1 MKKTL
6 SLILA
11 VMLLSL
17 PLVSCGSKGMTAEPF
32 EAEVSVDTTGHIL
45 RKMEIVIE
53 DYGTVSLTLDETVA
67 PITVKHF
74 IELANS
80 GYYNG
85 SSIIRLQEGFV
96 LQGGSSNA
104 FCESIKG
111 EFSSNGIENNLLHK
125 KGIISMARTNEPDTA
140 TSQFFIMLDESP
152 VLDGDY
158 AAFGWVTS
166 GMNIVE
172 TIEKDITFDDLSPD
186 YYGYNMG
193 FLKES
198 SYITITAVNV
208 IE

>member
-11 VMLLSL
+11 VMLISLS
-17 PLVSCGSKGMTAEPF
+17 LVSCGSKEMKAEPF

-45 RKMEIVIE
+45 RKVEIVIK

-74 IELANS
+74 IELATS

-85 SSIIRLQEGFV
+85 SNIIRLQEGFV

-111 EFSSNGIENNLLHK
+111 EFSSNGIENDLLHK

-172 TIEKDITFDDLSPD
+172 TIEKDITSDDLSPD
-186 YYGYNMG
+186 YYGYYMG